1 MLKTEL
7 SSHAYTKSPK
17 NKITKFKGLFATPL
31 FIWLICLCISVLL
44 LLICS
49 KSSPLYPF
57 NDWVDAN
64 SFFTMGKG
72 MMHGRIPYR
81 DLFEQKGVL
90 LYFLHGIAYLI
101 SNRTF
106 FGVYV
111 LEVISFS
118 IFLFYGFK
126 LVTIFID
133 KKYTIVSLPILAASI
148 LNLKSFS
155 NGDSAEEFCLPILAI
170 GLYYLIKYFKDLYPN
185 PIPYR
190 WLLINGILAGCVL
203 WIKFTMLGFWIAWM
217 GSIFSC
223 LLLSKHYRNV
233 VIGCMV
239 FLLGMLLASLPWI
252 LYFGLN
258 KSISDWF
265 YTYFVFNAKFYST
278 SNSILSNIKSIFNH
292 FLYQAYKNP
301 FFCSLLLL
309 GVTVFVTTKK
319 FLKKIEHRLCLLSC
333 VLCLSLTVYGGGKSF
348 VYYFLIF
355 SPFVVFGF
363 VFLLDFYFNE
373 FGPLKTNKKITS
385 FVIITFLLSI
395 LFSLQ
400 YNQNT
405 SMLTIKKEDLVQ
417 YKFASIINQTENA
430 TLLNYDALDLGIF
443 TTTGITPNIK
453 YFFTTNADYA
463 IQKEEQDR
471 YIKEKTTEFIV
482 TRRPASDN
490 IERLRNDVPYL
501 YENYYLIATEKQIN
515 GDNEFNYFLFK
526 KIR

>member
-1 MLKTEL
+1 MLKSKITNIAE
-7 SSHAYTKSPK
+7 TKSPK
-17 NKITKFKGLFATPL
+17 DKINKISDFFSTSLI
-31 FIWLICLCISVLL
+31 IWLACLCISALFL
-44 LLICS
+44 FICS

-90 LYFLHGIAYLI
+90 LYFLHGIAYLL
-101 SNRTF
+101 SNKTF

-118 IFLFYGFK
+118 IFLFYSFK
-126 LVTIFID
+126 LAALFID

-155 NGDSAEEFCLPILAI
+155 NGDSAEEFCLPLLMI
-170 GLYYLIKYFKDLYPN
+170 GLYYLIKYFKDLYPKQ
-185 PIPYR
+185 IPYR
-190 WLLINGILAGCVL
+190 WLLLNGILAGCVL
-203 WIKFTMLGFWIAWM
+203 WIKFSMLGFWFAWM
-217 GSIFSC
+217 GSIFFC
-223 LLLSKHYRNV
+223 LLASKLYRQALISCV
-233 VIGCMV
+233 V
-239 FLLGMLLASLPWI
+239 FLSGMLIASLPWFI
-252 LYFGLN
+252 YFGIN
-258 KSISDWF
+258 NSISDWF
-265 YTYFVFNAKFYST
+265 YSYFVFNAKFYST

-319 FLKKIEHRLCLLSC
+319 FLKKIEHRLCLLFC
-333 VLCLSLTVYGGGKSF
+333 VLCLSVTVYGGGKSF

-363 VFLLDFYFNE
+363 IFLLDFYFNE
-373 FGPLKTNKKITS
+373 FGPLETNNKITS

-400 YNQNT
+400 YNQNINT
-405 SMLTIKKEDLVQ
+405 LKVKKEDLVQ

-430 TLLNYDALDLGIF
+430 TLLNYDALDFGIF

-471 YIKEKTTEFIV
+471 YIKEKITEFIV

-501 YENYYLIATEKQIN
+501 YKNYFLIDTEKQIN
-515 GDNEFNYFLFK
+515 GDIEFNYFLFK